1 MIRIIKKKSH
11 SENFFFRKLLACFA
25 VIFMLALNCQ
35 AQIKGGK
42 VVNTLVQKPSTGESY
57 AIIFG
62 VSNYPGLPPLKYAD
76 KDAEL
81 FRDFLETPAGGNTK
95 PENIF
100 YRTNEKAK
108 WADFDVDAL
117 GWLNDKI

>member
-1 MIRIIKKKSH
+1 MIWKLMRSFKITYH
-11 SENFFFRKLLACFA
+11 SKNTFALLCCFTVFAFF
-25 VIFMLALNCQ
+25 VLNCQ
-35 AQIKGGK
+35 AQTKGGLVK
-42 VVNTLVQKPSTGESY
+42 NTIVQKSVTGNTY

-62 VSNYPGLPPLKYAD
+62 ISNYPGLTPLKYAD

-100 YRTNEKAK
+100 FRTNENAKA
-108 WADFDVDAL
+108 ADFNVDAYP
-117 GWLNDKI
+117 